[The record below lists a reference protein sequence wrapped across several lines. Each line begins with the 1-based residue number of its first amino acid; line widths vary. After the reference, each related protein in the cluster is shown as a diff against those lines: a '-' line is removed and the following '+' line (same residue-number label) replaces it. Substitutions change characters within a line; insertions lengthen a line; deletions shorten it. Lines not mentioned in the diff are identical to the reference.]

1 MTEDSGSSFLSLL
14 TTGGSNMSSLEVG
27 NVRTINEPH
36 PPEKGVPYFFDQMPR
51 LLIESTTI

>member
-14 TTGGSNMSSLEVG
+14 TTGGSNMPSLEVG

-36 PPEKGVPYFFDQMPR
+36 PPEKGILYFFDQVPQ
-51 LLIESTTI
+51 LQIEGTTI